1 MNAMVDQSGND
12 DGLPGWLEVV
22 RAGEVLREESLGW
35 FGESRGVWE
44 LMVARGIGEESRT
57 ADGLVRCFQSVI
69 RVMVMNAGN
78 GSGDGGSNDEL
89 KELGLL
95 GMFDRV
101 VWVVGNVV
109 SERGW
114 FGSDRPER
122 ALVPGNNLGG
132 WKINEGHVRAWR
144 SRGGLPQEMP
154 RWFRDVG
161 HVGSGD
167 QPVVYYRVFS
177 GIDQFFGEWL
187 ERFVPKPGSVGSEH
201 RYNKAGREFW
211 SGGGSG
217 REPNGWFRELCL
229 AGYKGPVTQANPD
242 RSVQAYWEIVRKI
255 RVVVVQEMLNR
266 QRAVGGLPRLK
277 PDGKWGKQSQE
288 VAAKFLK
295 GIGGGK
301 EHATE
306 KSLSDSLRDG
316 LSKELIES
324 LLKVQ
329 STVG

>member
-1 MNAMVDQSGND
+1 MMNAMADENQSGNG

-22 RAGEVLREESLGW
+22 RAGEVSREESLGW
-35 FGESRGVWE
+35 FGESRVVWE
-44 LMVARGIGEESRT
+44 SMVARGVGEESRT
-57 ADGLVRCFQSVI
+57 ADGLVRCLGSVL
-69 RVMVMNAGN
+69 RVMMV
-78 GSGDGGSNDEL
+78 GSNDGL
-89 KELGLL
+89 KVENVGLL
-95 GMFDRV
+95 FERA

-144 SRGGLPQEMP
+144 ARGGLPQEMP
-154 RWFRDVG
+154 RWFRDRG

-187 ERFVPKPGSVGSEH
+187 ERFVPRPGSVGAEH
-201 RYNKAGREFW
+201 RYNKAGVEFW
-211 SGGGSG
+211 RQDLVADNAAAGERS
-217 REPNGWFRELCL
+217 GWFRELCL

-242 RSVQAYWEIVRKI
+242 RSVRAYWEIVRKI

-295 GIGGGK
+295 GIDGGK
-301 EHATE
+301 GFATE
-306 KSLSDSLRDG
+306 KALSDSLRDG
-316 LSKELIES
+316 PSKELIVS
-324 LLKVQ
+324 LLKA
-329 STVG
+329 SK